1 MAGHLRGEE
10 PHLERHTPVLEGG
23 PAIGLA
29 QQLLVPLLVGR
40 LAAENRP
47 RARAVMA
54 QPSSASVSSL
64 IMRWNSLRR
73 GLLSLPLLVFLLQL
87 SRPMN
92 QAAVRAVPLQV

>member
-47 RARAVMA
+47 RTVMA

-64 IMRWNSLRR
+64 IIRRNSLRR